1 MLFND
6 AVSVTKVCSSYECIM
21 ERMVKQISRLGL
33 LIRASAHMEC
43 IISNFHQELS
53 HNNGIF
59 GVSSDIAQ

>member
-1 MLFND
+1 
-6 AVSVTKVCSSYECIM
+6 M

-33 LIRASAHMEC
+33 LITASAHMEC